1 MKTNRLL
8 PLALLFAA
16 TLLLTSG
23 ARRTTIFMVG
33 DSTMANKNYASGSPE
48 RGWGMVLQG
57 CFSEDIV
64 VDNHA
69 LNGRSSVS
77 FMREGHWQKVL
88 DRIKPGD
95 YVLIQFGHNDEKADK
110 GKGVRH
116 TTPGTTFDATLAQYV
131 AEARERGA
139 IPVLLNC
146 VERRL
151 FYNAAAKSDKDDET
165 LRDTPWGSEQVNTDT
180 LVPTHVTADGDY
192 TAAPRRVAEAMGV
205 PFIDATA
212 ISHRME
218 QQHGVE
224 GSRLLHM
231 WIKPGEVRSIPKGRQ
246 DNTHYSIYGAHV
258 ISNLL
263 ADAIGEAVPALKKYV
278 RHYDYVVSDRGRG
291 NFATLAEAVQA
302 VPQGKAATVLVLDGK
317 YPKPA
322 LPKGVRLEVRATAE
336 VR

>member
-1 MKTNRLL
+1 MRFLSITWVV
-8 PLALLFAA
+8 ALCLM
-16 TLLLTSG
+16 LTSS

-33 DSTMANKNYASGSPE
+33 DSTMANKDISHGSPE

-57 CFSEDIV
+57 FFDEDIV

-77 FMREGHWQKVL
+77 FIREGRWQAVL

-95 YVLIQFGHNDEKADK
+95 YVLIQFGHNDEKTDK

-131 AEARERGA
+131 DEARQRGG

-151 FYNAAAKSDKDDET
+151 FYNAAAPSGKDDET
-165 LRDTPWGSEQVNTDT
+165 LRDTPWGKEQVNTDT
-180 LVPTHVTADGDY
+180 LVPTHVTSDGDY

-205 PFIDATA
+205 TFIDATA

-218 QQHGVE
+218 QSFGVE
-224 GSRLLHM
+224 GSRRLHM
-231 WIKPGEVRSIPKGRQ
+231 WLKPGEVKSIPKGRQ
-246 DNTHYSIYGAHV
+246 DNTHYSVYGAHV
-258 ISNLL
+258 IAGLL
-263 ADAIGEAVPALKKYV
+263 ADAIGEAIPALKKHV
-278 RHYDYVVSDRGRG
+278 RHYDYIVSDKGRG
-291 NFATLAEAVQA
+291 NFLSLDEAVDA
-302 VPQGKAATVLVLDGK
+302 VPEGKSATILVLDGK
-317 YPKPA
+317 YERLK
-322 LPKGVRLEVRATAE
+322 LPKGVRLEIRQTAT
-336 VR
+336 VK